1 MYIIYLNNK
10 EIATIDG
17 TEIAYECFQAT
28 ETIALAT
35 GQTASLVD
43 AETAEVVA
51 FFDPDKEE
59 EEEYYKYI
67 SEKFK
72 YSKRAKESE
81 EVVGQ
86 MQEAYK
92 LIDEAI
98 DILMKYLLIDY
109 T

>member
-1 MYIIYLNNK
+1 MNK
-10 EIATIDG
+10 SRRA
-17 TEIAYECFQAT
+17 ALYELPTKLQNSK
-28 ETIALAT
+28 EELGKIL
-35 GQTASLVD
+35 
-43 AETAEVVA
+43 
-51 FFDPDKEE
+51 EE
-59 EEEYYKYI
+59 EEECYKYI

>member
-1 MYIIYLNNK
+1 MYIIYLSNK

-51 FFDPDKEE
+51 FFDPNEEE
-59 EEEYYKYI
+59 EEEYYDDY
-67 SEKFK
+67 
-72 YSKRAKESE
+72 
-81 EVVGQ
+81 
-86 MQEAYK
+86 
-92 LIDEAI
+92 DECGF
-98 DILMKYLLIDY
+98 DPYCDCY
-109 T
+109 TYDCQQVA